1 MAENRTERSLTNRE
15 GETRE
20 RRVRQWQPAATLPD
34 PAPQPGMKFR
44 WNRTAILGQP
54 DPTNMSSK
62 LREGWEPVKAEDH
75 PEMMLSPNP
84 SGNLEIGGLMLC
96 KTYED
101 LVEQREAH
109 YNKQNRAQM
118 ESVDNTFFRENNP
131 KMPLFKEHRSETS
144 RGSFGS
150 GSSKL

>member
-1 MAENRTERSLTNRE
+1 MADTRTERNLTNRDA
-15 GETRE
+15 ETRE
-20 RRVRQWQPAATLPD
+20 RTVRQWKPAATLPD

-54 DPTNMSSK
+54 DPTNISGK
-62 LREGWEPVKAEDH
+62 LREGWEPVRAEDH

-84 SGNLEIGGLMLC
+84 SGNVEIGGLMLC
-96 KTYED
+96 KTHEE
-101 LVEQREAH
+101 LVEQRDAY

-118 ESVDNTFFRENNP
+118 ESVDTTLMRESNP

-150 GSSKL
+150 GSKL